1 MMTPAQLY
9 AHLTKIRDAYTAA
22 MQPMSASL
30 DMPPVATV
38 ILMFLANNPECDTA
52 KDVCACLSMKPA
64 LVSFHVENLVQAGY
78 LERGKA
84 AGDRRKHC
92 LRCTDKAAPAVEQG
106 RALQKAFLTRLTQGL
121 SEDELK
127 TCLHCLS
134 VFGEN
139 IS

>member
-22 MQPMSASL
+22 MQPMSAAL

-38 ILMFLANNPECDTA
+38 ILMFLANNPECDAA
-52 KDVCACLSMKPA
+52 KDVCECLSLRPSI
-64 LVSFHVENLVQAGY
+64 VSFHVEHLVRAGY

-84 AGDRRKHC
+84 DGDRRKNI
-92 LRCTDKAAPAVEQG
+92 LRCTDKAAPAIEQG
-106 RALQKAFLTRLTQGL
+106 RAIQKAFLMQLTQGL

-127 TCLHCLS
+127 TCLHCLN

>member
-1 MMTPAQLY
+1 MTPAQLY
-9 AHLTKIRDAYTAA
+9 AHLTRIRDAYTAA
-22 MQPMSASL
+22 MQPVSAAL

-52 KDVCACLSMKPA
+52 KDVCECLSLRPSI
-64 LVSFHVENLVQAGY
+64 VSFHVEHLVQAGY
-78 LERGKA
+78 LERGRA

-92 LRCTDKAAPAVEQG
+92 LRCTEKAASAIEQG
-106 RALQKAFLTRLTQGL
+106 RALQRAFLRRLTQGL

>member
-84 AGDRRKHC
+84 AGDRR
-92 LRCTDKAAPAVEQG
+92 EQG